1 MRRKHANKMHRP
13 SGACAV
19 HDLRRNAHRGAQQS
33 TALRHPAGV
42 PAAHALHAQVGE
54 WSLATTDCATY
65 LNGFVQPSRSRWQG
79 ELEPYRQSVH
89 PSPHALKPFLASRAD
104 RSFLSLFVPAARG
117 LSPLSEGSPS
127 AVRRNHS
134 ACATRGRFVVGR
146 VGSGRR
152 AGPDPARTLR
162 GVGCM
167 RCLARSLY
175 PRCNGVRMLRRTF
188 GSCKGQNDSSTF
200 TTEYR
205 AFLRNFAAAQQA
217 AYAGR

>member
-1 MRRKHANKMHRP
+1 MRRKHANKMPRP

-42 PAAHALHAQVGE
+42 PAACALHAQVGE

-79 ELEPYRQSVH
+79 ELEPYRQPFIASC
-89 PSPHALKPFLASRAD
+89 AKAPFLRLERID
-104 RSFLSLFVPAARG
+104 RSCLSSFQPLAGFPPFPRVLPL
-117 LSPLSEGSPS
+117 LSVGT
-127 AVRRNHS
+127 NS

-175 PRCNGVRMLRRTF
+175 PRSNGVRMLRRTF